1 MTAPEHDHDLPPDD
15 HDQPGEGERR
25 RAVGG
30 DQPGEGERRRAV
42 GGDQP
47 GEGERQRT
55 SDELARE
62 QAHVDRAYDRLEVL
76 RRRAE
81 GRSSEVLA
89 QGRGGTHQARH
100 DRDALVRSTLHR
112 LDQIDAAEY
121 GLVFGRIDERDG
133 DAWHIGR
140 LGISDEDYEPLV
152 VDWRAPIAASFYR
165 ATPLEPMGLRRRR
178 HVHMRRR
185 DVIGLDDELL
195 DVSAAT
201 DADVQLVGEAA
212 LLAAVARP
220 RGERMG
226 DIVATIQREQ
236 DDVIRAPLEGVT
248 VVQGGPGTGKTAVAL
263 HRVAYL
269 LYTNRERIE
278 HSGVLI
284 IGPSARFLRYVGDV
298 LPGLGERSVRMS
310 RVVDLL
316 GEGLATLDETP
327 ELQRIKG
334 DARMATVLHRLVR
347 RWPWSRVRDDEWD
360 DLPVTMLRVLLS
372 DGDLLQ
378 RVATDV
384 LPADAIDQLAGT
396 VRDGWT
402 DADVALLDVLVAAVD
417 RRRPRQVRRD
427 DGRRI
432 EETIDTLGI
441 DPGRRAEVR
450 RMLRRQLEPD
460 VSGEDVYGHVVVDEA
475 QELSPMQW
483 QMLVR
488 RCPSGSM
495 TVVGDLDQAM
505 SATALAEWTDLTPQL
520 PARLAVHE
528 LTVNYRTPA
537 EVMAYVER
545 QAAVT
550 GIRHRPPRSVRHSG
564 RDPVVVQ
571 RSGDRVVAAVRRAL
585 DDLADAAGTVAVVA
599 APSWT
604 PQIAAALGSDALP
617 VLTPQQAKGLEFD
630 AVVLVDPDRI
640 ASDSGGAG
648 LYVALTRTTRDL
660 VVVAVDDG
668 ADAAPSAQ

>member
-1 MTAPEHDHDLPPDD
+1 MRDD
-15 HDQPGEGERR
+15 DDAGERT
-25 RAVGG
+25 ATVT
-30 DQPGEGERRRAV
+30 DQ
-42 GGDQP
+42 
-47 GEGERQRT
+47 T
-55 SDELARE
+55 ELQRE
-62 QAHVDRAYDRLEVL
+62 QQHVDRAYARLEVL
-76 RRRAE
+76 RLRAE
-81 GRSSEVLA
+81 ERSADVLA

-140 LGISDEDYEPLV
+140 LGISDEGYEPLV

-178 HVHMRRR
+178 HVHMRQRQ
-185 DVIGLDDELL
+185 VVGLDDELL
-195 DVSAAT
+195 DVDAAH
-201 DADVQLVGEAA
+201 DGDVALVGEAA

-236 DDVIRAPLEGVT
+236 DEVIRAPLDGVT

-278 HSGVLI
+278 HAGVLI
-284 IGPSARFLRYVGDV
+284 IGPSARFLRYIGDV
-298 LPGLGERSVRMS
+298 LPGLGERSVRMA

-316 GEGLATLDETP
+316 GHGLATLDEPRT
-327 ELQRIKG
+327 LQRIKG
-334 DARMATVLHRLVR
+334 DARMATVLERLAR

-372 DGDLLQ
+372 DQDLLA
-378 RVATDV
+378 RVAGDV
-384 LPADAIDQLAGT
+384 LPTDAIAALAGT

-402 DADVALLDVLVAAVD
+402 EADVALLDVLVAIVE
-417 RRRPRQVRRD
+417 RRRPRRASPRD
-427 DGRRI
+427 EERRI
-432 EETIDTLGI
+432 AETVDMLGI
-441 DPGRRAEVR
+441 DHGRRADVR
-450 RMLRRQLEPD
+450 RMLRRQIEPD
-460 VSGEDVYGHVVVDEA
+460 VTGDDDLYGHIVVDEA

-483 QMLVR
+483 RMLVR

-505 SATALAEWTDLTPQL
+505 SATALRQWDDLTPHL
-520 PARLAVHE
+520 PGRLSVHE

-545 QAAVT
+545 QAAAT
-550 GIRHRPPRSVRHSG
+550 GIRNHPPRSVRYSG
-564 RDPVVVQ
+564 REPQV
-571 RSGDRVVAAVRRAL
+571 RPVAADDLERAVHEAL
-585 DDLADAAGTVAVVA
+585 DAVADEAGTVAV
-599 APSWT
+599 
-604 PQIAAALGSDALP
+604 IAAT
-617 VLTPQQAKGLEFD
+617 VLRDRLAASVVDDDVPIITARQAKGLEFD
-630 AVVLVDPDRI
+630 AVVLVGPRLI
-640 ASDSGGAG
+640 AAETSGGPA
-648 LYVALTRTTRDL
+648 LYVALTRATRDL
-660 VVVAVDDG
+660 TVLDVEDPV
-668 ADAAPSAQ
+668 

>member
-1 MTAPEHDHDLPPDD
+1 VT
-15 HDQPGEGERR
+15 DQ
-25 RAVGG
+25 
-30 DQPGEGERRRAV
+30 
-42 GGDQP
+42 
-47 GEGERQRT
+47 T
-55 SDELARE
+55 ELQRE
-62 QAHVDRAYDRLEVL
+62 QQHVDRAYARLEVL

-81 GRSSEVLA
+81 ERSSDVLA

-140 LGISDEDYEPLV
+140 LGISDEGYEPLV

-178 HVHMRRR
+178 HVHMRQRQ
-185 DVIGLDDELL
+185 VVGLDDELL
-195 DVSAAT
+195 DVEAAH
-201 DADVQLVGEAA
+201 DGDVALVGEAA

-236 DDVIRAPLEGVT
+236 DEVIRAPLDGVT

-269 LYTNRERIE
+269 LYSNRERIE
-278 HSGVLI
+278 HAGVLI
-284 IGPSARFLRYVGDV
+284 IGPSARFLRYIGDV
-298 LPGLGERSVRMS
+298 LPGLGERSVRMA

-316 GEGLATLDETP
+316 GEGLATLDEPRT
-327 ELQRIKG
+327 LQRIKG
-334 DARMATVLHRLVR
+334 DARMATVLERLAR

-372 DGDLLQ
+372 DHDLLG
-378 RVATDV
+378 RVAGDV
-384 LPADAIDQLAGT
+384 LPTEQIAALAGT

-402 DADVALLDVLVAAVD
+402 EADVALLDLLVTIVE
-417 RRRPRQVRRD
+417 RRRPRQDRSHD
-427 DGRRI
+427 EERRI
-432 EETIDTLGI
+432 AETIDMLGV
-441 DPGRRAEVR
+441 DHGRRADVR
-450 RMLRRQLEPD
+450 RMLRRQTEPEVTAD
-460 VSGEDVYGHVVVDEA
+460 DGLYGHIVVDEA

-483 QMLVR
+483 RMLVR

-505 SATALAEWTDLTPQL
+505 SATALRKWDDLTPHL
-520 PARLAVHE
+520 PGRLSVHE

-545 QAAVT
+545 QAADT
-550 GIRHRPPRSVRHSG
+550 GIRHHPPQSVRYSG
-564 RDPVVVQ
+564 REPQIRPVADEDLE
-571 RSGDRVVAAVRRAL
+571 RAVHEAL
-585 DDLADAAGTVAVVA
+585 DAVADEAGTVAVVA
-599 APSWT
+599 AT
-604 PQIAAALGSDALP
+604 VLRDRVAASVADDGVP
-617 VLTPQQAKGLEFD
+617 VITARQAKGLEFD
-630 AVVLVDPDRI
+630 AVVLVGPRLI
-640 ASDSGGAG
+640 AAETSGGPA
-648 LYVALTRTTRDL
+648 LYVALTRATRDL
-660 VVVAVDDG
+660 TVLDVEE
-668 ADAAPSAQ
+668 PM

>member
-1 MTAPEHDHDLPPDD
+1 MGARDRAGSDD
-15 HDQPGEGERR
+15 DDDAGERT
-25 RAVGG
+25 ATVT
-30 DQPGEGERRRAV
+30 DQ
-42 GGDQP
+42 
-47 GEGERQRT
+47 T
-55 SDELARE
+55 ELQRE
-62 QAHVDRAYDRLEVL
+62 QQHVDRAYARLEVL

-81 GRSSEVLA
+81 ERSSDVLA

-140 LGISDEDYEPLV
+140 LGISDEGYEPLV

-178 HVHMRRR
+178 HVHMRQRQ
-185 DVIGLDDELL
+185 VVGLDDELL
-195 DVSAAT
+195 DVEAAH
-201 DADVQLVGEAA
+201 DGDVALVGEAA

-236 DDVIRAPLEGVT
+236 DEVIRAPLDGVT

-269 LYTNRERIE
+269 LYSNRERIE
-278 HSGVLI
+278 HAGVLI
-284 IGPSARFLRYVGDV
+284 IGPSARFLRYIGDV
-298 LPGLGERSVRMS
+298 LPGLGERSVRMA

-316 GEGLATLDETP
+316 GEGLATLDEPRT
-327 ELQRIKG
+327 LQRIKG
-334 DARMATVLHRLVR
+334 DARMATVLERLAR

-360 DLPVTMLRVLLS
+360 DLPVAMLRVLLS
-372 DGDLLQ
+372 DRDLLG
-378 RVATDV
+378 RVAGDV
-384 LPADAIDQLAGT
+384 LPTEQIAALAGT

-402 DADVALLDVLVAAVD
+402 EADVALLDVLVTIVE
-417 RRRPRQVRRD
+417 RRRPRQDRSHD
-427 DGRRI
+427 EERRI
-432 EETIDTLGI
+432 AETIDMLGV
-441 DPGRRAEVR
+441 DHGRRADVR
-450 RMLRRQLEPD
+450 RMLRRQTEPD
-460 VSGEDVYGHVVVDEA
+460 VTADDGLYGHIVVDEA

-483 QMLVR
+483 RMLVR

-505 SATALAEWTDLTPQL
+505 SATALRQWDDLTPHL
-520 PARLAVHE
+520 PGRLSVHE

-545 QAAVT
+545 QAADT
-550 GIRHRPPRSVRHSG
+550 GIRHHPPQSVRYSG
-564 RDPVVVQ
+564 REPQIRPVADEDLE
-571 RSGDRVVAAVRRAL
+571 RAVHEAL
-585 DDLADAAGTVAVVA
+585 DAVADEAGTVAVVA
-599 APSWT
+599 AT
-604 PQIAAALGSDALP
+604 VLRDRVAASVADDGVP
-617 VLTPQQAKGLEFD
+617 VITARQAKGLEFD
-630 AVVLVDPDRI
+630 AVVLVGPRLI
-640 ASDSGGAG
+640 AAETSGGPA
-648 LYVALTRTTRDL
+648 LYVALTRATRDL
-660 VVVAVDDG
+660 IVLDVEESV
-668 ADAAPSAQ
+668 